1 MKRIATD
8 EVQDFEIE
16 HQNIVRKYAPESMV
30 LLKNDNILPL
40 NHPGKIALYGNGARN
55 TIKGGTGSGDV
66 NVRHFVTVEEGL
78 EQDGFEITTK
88 RWLYQYSELKANY
101 VKKFKEELVAKAKAE
116 GKDVWVATMGVTP
129 LEPDYDL
136 DLSSSSQAE
145 AAVYVL
151 ARDSG
156 EGADRHAERGDIKL
170 TKTEVHDILSLAKQ
184 YKKFVLVLNVGGLV
198 DLSEVK
204 DQVPAILLMS
214 QLGSAT
220 GNALADVLLGK
231 SYPSGKLAMTWAPI
245 EQYPST
251 DNFGDINDTYYKEG
265 IYVGYRYFDSMN
277 ITPLYEFGY
286 GLSYTSFKLKTESVK
301 ANAKKVELKVRV
313 SNIGNAAGKEVVQ
326 VYYSAPDSVMDQPYQ
341 KLAAYAKTKELAPGE
356 EQVLTLTFNTSA
368 MASYNQEKA
377 ESVLGHGDYLIRV
390 GNSSRNTKVVAKVN
404 LNQNTVIEKFK
415 HIGGKTNFKDFIPN
429 KKPISYSGE
438 KEEIESAP
446 VFSLHNKDFELKEN
460 HYPKPTFNAKDNDKQ
475 IDWSAVVNGDETV
488 EDFVASLDNETIV
501 YLLTGNYEKG
511 KSLFMVGNAGATVAG
526 SAGETT
532 HQLTRWGVPSLVMA
546 DGPAG
551 IRLSTSYTLD
561 EKGKAHALVSEFG
574 DSAGVPREDY
584 RQENTTTYYYQYCTA
599 IPIGTA
605 IAQSWNPEVAEEY
618 GDLVGNEMQLFGIDI
633 WLAPAL
639 NIQRSPLDGRDFEY
653 YSEDPLISGLNAAG
667 ITNGIRKHPGCTT
680 TIKHFAANNQETNR
694 VYSNSVINER
704 TLRQI
709 YLKGFEICLENSEP
723 LAVMS
728 SYNLL
733 NGIHT
738 CNRYDLLTDALRNE
752 WHFNGF
758 VMTDWLVTSS
768 FIPNE
773 GKYSC
778 ASAAQDVATGN
789 DMTMPGL
796 EEDTE
801 TILKALRSGELTRE
815 DLEIAASRILK
826 VILKLKMEKE
836 VK

>member
-40 NHPGKIALYGNGARN
+40 NHSGKIALYGNGARN

-78 EQDGFEITTK
+78 EQAGFEITTK
-88 RWLYQYSELKANY
+88 NWLDQYSKLKADY
-101 VKKFKEELVAKAKAE
+101 VKKFKADLVTKAKAE
-116 GKDVWVATMGVTP
+116 GKDVWGATMGVTP

-136 DLSSSSQAE
+136 DLSSSSQTDT
-145 AAVYVL
+145 AVYVL

-156 EGADRHAERGDIKL
+156 EGADRHVERGDIKL
-170 TKTEVHDILSLAKQ
+170 TKTEVHDILSLVKQ

-245 EQYPST
+245 DQYPSSG
-251 DNFGDINDTYYKEG
+251 NFGDINDTYYKEG

-277 ITPLYEFGY
+277 IIPLYEFGY
-286 GLSYTSFKLKTESVK
+286 GLSYTSFKLETEAVK
-301 ANAKKVELKVRV
+301 ADSKKIELNVRV
-313 SNIGNAAGKEVVQ
+313 SNVGNTAGKEVVQ
-326 VYYSAPDSVMDQPYQ
+326 VYYSAPDAVMDQPYQ
-341 KLAAYAKTKELAPGE
+341 ELATYAKTKELTPGE
-356 EQVLTLTFNTSA
+356 EQVLNLTFNTND
-368 MASYNQEKA
+368 MASYDQENA
-377 ESVLGHGDYLIRV
+377 ESILGNGDYLIRV
-390 GNSSRNTKVVAKVN
+390 GNSSRNTKVVAKAN
-404 LNQNTVIEKFK
+404 LDQDTVIEKFK
-415 HIGGKTNFKDFIPN
+415 HIGGKTNFNDFVPN
-429 KKPISYSGE
+429 EKTISYPSE
-438 KEEIESAP
+438 AEEIANAP
-446 VFSLHNKDFELKEN
+446 EFSLQSKDFEVKEN

-475 IDWSAVVNGDETV
+475 IDWSAVINGDETV
-488 EDFVASLDNETIV
+488 EDFIASLDNETIT

-532 HQLTRWGVPSLVMA
+532 HQLTKWGVRSLVMA

-561 EKGKAHALVSEFG
+561 EKGKAHALASEFG
-574 DSAGVPREDY
+574 DSAGVPKEDY
-584 RQENTTTYYYQYCTA
+584 KQENTTTYYQYCTA

-605 IAQSWNPEVAEEY
+605 IAQSWNPEVAEKY
-618 GDLVGNEMQLFGIDI
+618 GDLVGAEMQLFGIDI

-733 NGIHT
+733 NGVHT

-768 FIPNE
+768 FISNE
-773 GKYSC
+773 GKYTC

-801 TILKALRSGELTRE
+801 TILKALRSGELTRA

-826 VILKLKMEKE
+826 VVLKIKTAERS
-836 VK
+836 